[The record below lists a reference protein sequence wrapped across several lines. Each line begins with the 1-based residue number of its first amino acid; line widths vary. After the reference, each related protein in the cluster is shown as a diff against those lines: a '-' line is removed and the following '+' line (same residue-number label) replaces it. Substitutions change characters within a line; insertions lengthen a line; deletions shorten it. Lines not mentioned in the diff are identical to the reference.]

1 MEDKRKVQLFS
12 PYFTLSFSFS
22 EKILAWNIIQKE
34 LKASKGED
42 IVKEQRGSE
51 WSQISCRSGNTKRI
65 CEWNTINGIQIIT
78 SEAKKGRSPRKQ
90 GERNRDPISV
100 TTLKQLKTT
109 QNI

>member
-42 IVKEQRGSE
+42 IVKEH
-51 WSQISCRSGNTKRI
+51 W
-65 CEWNTINGIQIIT
+65 
-78 SEAKKGRSPRKQ
+78 EALNEVKFPVDL
-90 GERNRDPISV
+90 E
-100 TTLKQLKTT
+100 TLKEFVNETQLMEHKS
-109 QNI
+109 